1 MVEGFSQVQTKLGQY
16 VDEEGKLHTA
26 NGELVADLTKVEQ
39 TLGFYFDEFG
49 VVHNMQ
55 HDVDR
60 LTAENK

>member
-16 VDEEGKLHTA
+16 VDEEGKLRTA